1 MAHDAFGLCVQRTA
15 GRVYDRARTWALECP
30 CWISFVGRRMR
41 NPQPLWNRTPMA
53 TSDNS
58 EFQEQIHYLIGLGRF
73 RQAVEFLNL
82 TSAYRFTALYRISSD
97 QLQNL
102 VIFDRQQPD
111 QPLLD
116 TVPLGDSY
124 CVFVRDLKDAFIVA
138 DAADDSRV
146 EAHPKRPTV
155 NAYCGVPLIDT
166 AGDVFGTVC
175 HFDFA
180 PVPENPATVDM
191 LKTFAGVLDPVAAS
205 HSLERGVRQQVDALE
220 AMLGLLIDACNDI
233 ADVTSAFEEFVSSIR
248 QGTIKLNEPSRLATN
263 ARIDELLASLPA
275 RFAVKAHAV
284 S

>member
-1 MAHDAFGLCVQRTA
+1 MA
-15 GRVYDRARTWALECP
+15 
-30 CWISFVGRRMR
+30 I
-41 NPQPLWNRTPMA
+41 
-53 TSDNS
+53 SDNS

-97 QLQNL
+97 QLHNL
-102 VIFDRQQPD
+102 VIFDREQPD

-116 TVPLGDSY
+116 TIPLDDSY

-138 DAADDSRV
+138 DAAGDSRV

-191 LKTFAGVLDPVAAS
+191 LKTFAGAFDPVAAS
-205 HSLERGVRQQVDALE
+205 RSQEGGVRQKVDAVE
-220 AMLGLLIDACNDI
+220 AMLGLLVEACQNI
-233 ADVTSAFEEFVSSIR
+233 ADVTSAFEEFANPIR
-248 QGTIKLNEPSRLATN
+248 QSATKLTESSRLATN

-275 RFAVKAHAV
+275 RFAVKAQTV
-284 S
+284 R